1 MGASDE
7 RTQCVR
13 GRILMGITHHL
24 DTTMTTPAT
33 ADRAGWRIRDW
44 TRAVGIARS
53 TYYMLGDIAPRA
65 IKIGR
70 MHIIR
75 ESPAD
80 WLRRV
85 GRDVERRAA

>member
-1 MGASDE
+1 MGVQYRRCACNIVKMN
-7 RTQCVR
+7 T
-13 GRILMGITHHL
+13 
-24 DTTMTTPAT
+24 TTPI
-33 ADRAGWRIRDW
+33 DRAGWRIRDW

>member
-1 MGASDE
+1 M
-7 RTQCVR
+7 
-13 GRILMGITHHL
+13 
-24 DTTMTTPAT
+24 DTTTREHTPMPT
-33 ADRAGWRIRDW
+33 PDTVTRAGWRIRNW

-53 TYYMLGDIAPRA
+53 TYYVLGDIAPSA
-65 IKIGR
+65 ITVGR
-70 MHIIR
+70 MHIIT